1 MFDIVNDPGETRDL
15 KAENPV
21 QFQHMLNLY
30 QRYAEE
36 NGVLPVPDHYSQDM
50 EIALKMI
57 QNQIGDEIIIYI
69 LVGATMVL
77 FALFGWQRKKFMDKS
92 PK

>member
-1 MFDIVNDPGETRDL
+1 
-15 KAENPV
+15 
-21 QFQHMLNLY
+21 MLNLY
-30 QRYAEE
+30 QQYAEE

-50 EIALKMI
+50 EIALKMV

-69 LVGATMVL
+69 LVGITMVV
-77 FALFGWQRKKFMDKS
+77 FALFGWQRKKFMDTR

>member
-1 MFDIVNDPGETRDL
+1 MFDIVNDPGETKDL

-21 QFQHMLNLY
+21 QFQHLLNLY

-50 EIALKMI
+50 EIGLKMI
-57 QNQIGDEIIIYI
+57 QKQAGDEIVIYS
-69 LVGATMVL
+69 LVGITMVV
-77 FALFGWQRKKFMDKS
+77 FALFGWQRKQLMDKS